1 MPVHP
6 IESRYGSDELR
17 RVFSEE
23 NKVAKMLEVEAAL
36 VRALSEVFDFVPE
49 EAADEVER
57 VVEEIT
63 GDEEELRWFVERVKE
78 IEAEIKHDVMALVKA
93 LSERCEVG
101 GDYVHL
107 GATSNDVIDTAHALV
122 LREALSIIYR
132 RLRHLAEVLAERA
145 EKYAD
150 LPIVGRTHGQHA
162 VPTTLGMKFA
172 IWAREVVRH
181 LKRLRECAN
190 RVLVGQLSGAVG
202 TMAALGEKGPEVQR
216 RVMDLLDLKPVT
228 VSNQV
233 IQRDRHAELIALL
246 ALIGSTLDK
255 IGREIRNLQ
264 RTEIREVEEPFDPE
278 KQVGSSTMPH
288 KRNPIR
294 SERVCSLARVLRS
307 NVQVALE
314 NVPLEHERDL
324 TNSASERVILPEQFL
339 LLDEML
345 RLTIHNL
352 EGLRVYEENIRK
364 NLRLT
369 KGLNMAE
376 ALMVELVKRG
386 MGRQEAHEL
395 VRQLAM
401 MAWEEGRDFAEV
413 VKEEERIREL
423 FEEEELENLLNPEK
437 YLGVAPDLAREAA
450 EKTRRDLE
458 EIDRGMKE
466 VLGISV
472 G

>member
-6 IESRYGSDELR
+6 IESRYGSEELR

-23 NKVAKMLEVEAAL
+23 NRVARMLEVEAAL
-36 VRALSEVFDFVPE
+36 VRALSEAFDFVPE

-57 VVEEIT
+57 AVEEIT
-63 GDEEELRWFVERVKE
+63 RDEEELRRFVERVKE
-78 IEAEIKHDVMALVKA
+78 IEAEIRHDVMALVRA

-107 GATSNDVIDTAHALV
+107 GATSNDVIDTAHALI
-122 LREALSIIYR
+122 LRDAIRVIYR
-132 RLRHLAEVLAERA
+132 KLRRLAGLLADRA
-145 EKYAD
+145 EEYAD

-181 LKRLRECAN
+181 LERLRECAE

-202 TMAALGEKGPEVQR
+202 TMAALGEKGPEVER
-216 RVMDLLDLKPVT
+216 RVMELLGLRPVT

-233 IQRDRHAELIALL
+233 IQRDRYAELISVL

-255 IGREIRNLQ
+255 IAREIRHLQ
-264 RTEIREVEEPFDPE
+264 RTEIRELEEPFDPE
-278 KQVGSSTMPH
+278 RQVGSSTMPH

-294 SERVCSLARVLRS
+294 SERVCSLAKVLRS

-324 TNSASERVILPEQFL
+324 TNSASERVLFPEQFL

-345 RLTIHNL
+345 DLTITNL
-352 EGLRVYEENIRK
+352 EGLRVNEENIRR
-364 NLRLT
+364 NLHLT

-395 VRQLAM
+395 VR
-401 MAWEEGRDFAEV
+401 
-413 VKEEERIREL
+413 
-423 FEEEELENLLNPEK
+423 
-437 YLGVAPDLAREAA
+437 
-450 EKTRRDLE
+450 
-458 EIDRGMKE
+458 
-466 VLGISV
+466 
-472 G
+472 

>member
-6 IESRYGSDELR
+6 IESRYGSEKLR
-17 RVFSEE
+17 RIFSEE
-23 NKVAKMLEVEAAL
+23 NKVARMLEVEAAL
-36 VRALSEVFDFVPE
+36 VRALSEAFDFVPE

-63 GDEEELRWFVERVKE
+63 GDEEELRRFVERVRE
-78 IEAEIKHDVMALVKA
+78 IEAEIRHDVMALVRA
-93 LSERCEVG
+93 LSERCEVA

-122 LREALSIIYR
+122 LRDAIRVVYRKLR
-132 RLRHLAEVLAERA
+132 RLARLLADRA
-145 EKYAD
+145 EEYAD

-181 LKRLRECAN
+181 LERLRECAE

-202 TMAALGEKGPEVQR
+202 TMAALGEKGPEVER
-216 RVMDLLDLKPVT
+216 RVMELLGLRPVT

-233 IQRDRHAELIALL
+233 IQRDRYAELISVL

-255 IGREIRNLQ
+255 IAREIRHLQ
-264 RTEIREVEEPFDPE
+264 RTEIRELEEPFDPE

-294 SERVCSLARVLRS
+294 SERVCSLAKVLRS

-324 TNSASERVILPEQFL
+324 TNSASERVLFPEQFL

-345 RLTIHNL
+345 DLTITNL
-352 EGLRVYEENIRK
+352 EGLRVNEENIRR
-364 NLRLT
+364 NLHLT

-395 VRQLAM
+395 VRRLAM
-401 MAWEEGRDFAEV
+401 RAWEEDREFLEV
-413 VKEEERIREL
+413 VREEERVLEL
-423 FEEEELENLLNPEK
+423 IPEDELAEILDPER
-437 YLGVAPDLAREAA
+437 YLGVAPELAREAA

-458 EIDRGMKE
+458 RLKE
-466 VLGISV
+466 EFRDVLGS
-472 G
+472 